1 MNAMNPPTTSS
12 RRTAVAIAVI
22 LVLGA
27 AGAFAILRGTEPA
40 AAKPDSH
47 AHAGAEKSG
56 GKSEDP
62 HDDKH
67 EHGKEQ
73 AHDDHGDEPQGEH
86 SHEGGAHAEK
96 EPQQDLLKLDAA
108 AAKAAGVTLAAAGPA
123 AIGSTLQLPGEIRF
137 NEDKTAHVVPRVAG
151 VAESVSANLGQM
163 VKKGQLLATLTS
175 PAVSEQRS
183 ELMAA
188 QKRLALA
195 RTTYQREKQLWQEKI
210 SAEQDY
216 LQAQQVLREAEIA
229 AANAQQKLAA
239 IGAGA
244 GSAGALNRFELR
256 APFDGVVVEKH
267 LSVGEAVQDS
277 AAVFTVSD
285 LRSVW
290 AEMKVSAPDLPFVRV
305 GEKAVVHATAFES
318 KATGVVAYVG
328 ALIGQE
334 TRTAPARIT
343 LDNPDGIWR
352 PGLFV
357 NVDLTASSQQ
367 AAVAVTTA
375 AIQKIE
381 GDKPVVF
388 VPVEGGFKAQSVKLG
403 KADARN
409 TEVLQ
414 GLSAGQSYVAGGSF
428 VLKSELGKAT
438 AEHVH

>member
-1 MNAMNPPTTSS
+1 MNQTSPS
-12 RRTAVAIAVI
+12 KRRTAIAIAAI

-27 AGAFAILRGTEPA
+27 AAAAAIVYGTQPAKPA
-40 AAKPDSH
+40 AEAH
-47 AHAGAEKSG
+47 AHEHAGESHEHDA
-56 GKSEDP
+56 KSEHK

-67 EHGKEQ
+67 EGEKGHAHEESEHTEKEQ
-73 AHDDHGDEPQGEH
+73 GSEH
-86 SHEGGAHAEK
+86 EEGV
-96 EPQQDLLKLDAA
+96 LKLDAERA
-108 AAKAAGVTLAAAGPA
+108 RTAGVTLLQAGPA
-123 AIGSTLQLPGEIRF
+123 AIGSSLQLPGEIRF
-137 NEDKTAHVVPRVAG
+137 NEDRTAHVVPRVAG
-151 VAESVSANLGQM
+151 VAESVVANLGQV
-163 VKKGQLLATLTS
+163 VKKGQLLAVLSS
-175 PAVSEQRS
+175 PTVSEQRS

-216 LQAQQVLREAEIA
+216 LQAQQVMREAEIA
-229 AANAQQKLAA
+229 ATNAQQKLAA
-239 IGAGA
+239 IGAGMGA
-244 GSAGALNRFELR
+244 GAGPAGALNRFELR

-277 AAVFTVSD
+277 TAVFTVSD

-290 AEMKVSAPDLPFVRV
+290 AEMKVAASDLPFVRV
-305 GEKAVVHATAFES
+305 GEKAVVQATAFES
-318 KATGVVAYVG
+318 KATGTVAYVG
-328 ALIGQE
+328 ALIGQD

-343 LDNPDGIWR
+343 LDNPDGLWR

-367 AAVAVTTA
+367 AAVSVVTTA
-375 AIQKIE
+375 VQKID

-388 VPVEGGFKAQSVKLG
+388 VPVEGGFKAQPVKLG
-403 KADARN
+403 KADAQH

-414 GLSAGQSYVAGGSF
+414 GLTVGQSYVNGGSF
-428 VLKSELGKAT
+428 ILKSELGKAT